1 MTTPT
6 RRCFIEAAAVAVSS
20 VVANGATPPLQ
31 ANAASAY
38 DADALAADVS
48 AKLFAQDELAR
59 PIPETPLSPTS
70 PKGSIA
76 RSFLVAAG
84 NITSRGIAASSMAS
98 TNWASTSTSPRW
110 SSEPPPVPTRAR
122 H

>member
-59 PIPETPLSPTS
+59 PIPETPTVSDLA
-70 PKGSIA
+70 KGLD
-76 RSFLVAAG
+76 RTLVLG
-84 NITSRGIAASSMAS
+84 GRRIHYNPNYPDLLHRL
-98 TNWASTSTSPRW
+98 
-110 SSEPPPVPTRAR
+110 